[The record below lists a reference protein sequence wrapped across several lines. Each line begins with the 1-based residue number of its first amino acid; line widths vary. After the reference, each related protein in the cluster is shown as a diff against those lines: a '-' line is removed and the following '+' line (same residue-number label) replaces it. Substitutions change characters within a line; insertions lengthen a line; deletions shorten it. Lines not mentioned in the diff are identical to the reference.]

1 MKKHNPRRTVIMVFK
16 SKAHLIRQVA
26 LEQGISF
33 DERPVTGKNDVTRF
47 SFKPMDDAA
56 SHKLVM
62 AIPRDAYARRGVIRD
77 GPPTRVFKK
86 AQ

>member
-1 MKKHNPRRTVIMVFK
+1 MKKHKPRPAVITALK

-33 DERPVTGKNDVTRF
+33 DETPVTGEDDVIRF
-47 SFKPMDDAA
+47 SFKPMDDAT

-62 AIPRDAYARRGVIRD
+62 AIPRDAFARRAVIGG
-77 GPPTRVFKK
+77 GPPPGVFKK
-86 AQ
+86 AP